1 LLEALFV
8 KFAEMKKTL
17 FVVDEGGYIDWRT
30 EMTGASRRVT
40 VKKRR
45 KQDVTSEERRKE
57 VGGARQKVVKN
68 GSKVNGFVVSL

>member
-1 LLEALFV
+1 
-8 KFAEMKKTL
+8 
-17 FVVDEGGYIDWRT
+17 
-30 EMTGASRRVT
+30 MTGASRRVT

-68 GSKVNGFVVSL
+68 GSKVSGFVVSL